1 MQTRAILLIYEGEA
15 APDDTFVINLQT
27 AVGKQSG
34 AETVHAVVFDQQ
46 EIAQVLLASD
56 HVSGVV
62 KTMTKATKKPRVKNT
77 PEDEAIIYFGTIL
90 AHALA
95 KPFNKKEFT
104 GAVLNAYLRLGQEEE
119 KKRFDNSLEI
129 LSKEDLNISASLMDK
144 YNFTGQKIAVF
155 KTLYGFISRW

>member
-1 MQTRAILLIYEGEA
+1 MQTRAILLIYEGEV
-15 APDDTFVINLQT
+15 APDDTFVIDLQK
-27 AVGKQSG
+27 AVGAQSG
-34 AETVHAVVFDQQ
+34 AETVNAVVFNQQ

-62 KTMTKATKKPRVKNT
+62 KTMTKAARKPRVENT

-104 GAVLNAYLRLGQEEE
+104 GAVLNAYLKLGSEEE
-119 KKRFDNSLEI
+119 KKCFDNALEI
-129 LSKEDLNISASLMDK
+129 LSKEDLKISASLMNK
-144 YNFTGQKIAVF
+144 YNFTRQKIAVF
-155 KTLYGFISRW
+155 NTLHGFISKW

>member
-1 MQTRAILLIYEGEA
+1 MQTRAILLIYEGEV
-15 APDDTFVINLQT
+15 APDDTFVIDLQR
-27 AVGKQSG
+27 AVGAQSG
-34 AETVHAVVFDQQ
+34 AETVNAVVFNQQ

-62 KTMTKATKKPRVKNT
+62 KTMTKAARKPRVENT

-104 GAVLNAYLRLGQEEE
+104 GAVLNAYLKLGSEEE
-119 KKRFDNSLEI
+119 KKCFDNALEI
-129 LSKEDLNISASLMDK
+129 LSKEDLKISASLMNK

-155 KTLYGFISRW
+155 NTLHGFISKW